1 MSSVLINWNSAKIE
15 AKMVVKINYLMQINK
30 QLKKLKQLTIRTFTI
45 VQFLNECRVRL
56 GNVKKINFMAQEI
69 SPPLTPNLTS
79 VSKLPN

>member
-1 MSSVLINWNSAKIE
+1 
-15 AKMVVKINYLMQINK
+15 MVVKINYLMQINK

-56 GNVKKINFMAQEI
+56 DNVKKINFMAQET